1 MFYEGILLI
10 CVFIRLI
17 VILIINTHN
26 KKMIKKNRML
36 KELSFQQLKT
46 QQKKFT
52 TFVSILSIL
61 TMLTL
66 AAMIYFFSKTAI
78 TLFLFFAV
86 DSHLHYYFVL

>member
-1 MFYEGILLI
+1 
-10 CVFIRLI
+10 
-17 VILIINTHN
+17 
-26 KKMIKKNRML
+26 MIKKNRML

-66 AAMIYFFSKTAI
+66 AAMIYFFLKNGNHTFLVLCGGFSFALLLCALILKQIESEITARE
-78 TLFLFFAV
+78 LE
-86 DSHLHYYFVL
+86 